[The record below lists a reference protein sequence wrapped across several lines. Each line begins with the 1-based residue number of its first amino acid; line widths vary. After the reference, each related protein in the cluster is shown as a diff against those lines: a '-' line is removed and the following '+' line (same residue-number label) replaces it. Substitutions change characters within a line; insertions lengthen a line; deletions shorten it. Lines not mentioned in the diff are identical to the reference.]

1 MVSVPLFR
9 RIHQMG
15 VKVVLSGD
23 GSDELFG
30 GYPMYFRARPE
41 QARRLFQH
49 KIRNMCRTELQRLDR
64 ASMGHGTELRVPF
77 LDLSL
82 VELAMRLPRA
92 FKQRD
97 GQDKWILREA
107 FADVLPDYIRRRP
120 KDMMS
125 YSSGLHER
133 ARLFKPLFPRLYNS
147 FGYGLLEPMRR
158 DFDTVLERCGH
169 DLDRAIADGV
179 ARPDYTLAERAR
191 DLAGA
196 ARWNAVLGVRERRA
210 QLGR

>member
-1 MVSVPLFR
+1 
-9 RIHQMG
+9 MG

-30 GYPMYFRARPE
+30 GYPMYFRASPE

-49 KIRNMCRTELQRLDR
+49 KIRNLCRTELQRLDR
-64 ASMGHGTELRVPF
+64 VSMGHGAELRVPF
-77 LDLSL
+77 LDLTL
-82 VELAMRLPRA
+82 VELAMRLPRR

-125 YSSGLHER
+125 YSSGAAR
-133 ARLFKPLFPRLYNS
+133 AGQAVQAAVPPAVQLVRL
-147 FGYGLLEPMRR
+147 
-158 DFDTVLERCGH
+158 
-169 DLDRAIADGV
+169 
-179 ARPDYTLAERAR
+179 RP
-191 DLAGA
+191 AGA
-196 ARWNAVLGVRERRA
+196 DAAGLRHGTGAVLAVRERRA
-210 QLGR
+210 QLRG